1 MFYKNMADV
10 YHHIFPA
17 KDKIDFLALQFKPG
31 GYLLDVGCSDG
42 RVAYE
47 MTKKGFSL
55 EAIDLS
61 EDMIRIASEISDM
74 GSLFHVKL
82 MDMKQAAS
90 CFVADNF
97 DGIYCIGN
105 TLVHLSDKEQIL
117 TALKGF
123 KDLLK
128 EEGKL
133 IIQIINYDYV
143 YRNNIQSL
151 PLIENETVRFERFYT
166 LHDDSV
172 TFKTKLNIK
181 TTESNYEAETTLLA
195 LRKDDLE
202 SLLRQSG
209 FTLFSWYSNYK
220 GELFTD
226 DGLPLIVVAE

>member
-17 KDKIDFLALQFKPG
+17 KDKTDFLTSQFKPEG
-31 GYLLDVGCSDG
+31 NLLDVGCSDG

-47 MTKKGFSL
+47 LTMKGFLL
-55 EAIDLS
+55 EAIDIS
-61 EDMIRIASEISDM
+61 EDMIRIANDISDM
-74 GSLFHVKL
+74 GALFNVRL
-82 MDMKQAAS
+82 MDMKQAAD
-90 CFVADNF
+90 CFKSGSF

-105 TLVHLSDKEQIL
+105 TLVHLSDNDEIL
-117 TALKGF
+117 IALKGF

-128 EEGKL
+128 KEGRL
-133 IIQIINYDYV
+133 VIQIINYDYV

-166 LHDDSV
+166 LHDDSL
-172 TFKTKLNIK
+172 TFKTKLTIK
-181 TTESNYEAETTLLA
+181 ATDSDYEAETPLLA

-209 FTLFSWYSNYK
+209 FSNLSWYSSYAGASFN
-220 GELFTD
+220 D